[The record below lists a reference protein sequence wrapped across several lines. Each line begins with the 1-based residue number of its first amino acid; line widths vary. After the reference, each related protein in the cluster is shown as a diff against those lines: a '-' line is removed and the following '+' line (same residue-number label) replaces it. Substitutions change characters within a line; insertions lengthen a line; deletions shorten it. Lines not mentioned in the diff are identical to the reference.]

1 MESMSNLKELTWE
14 HHQNAERQEF
24 VKVLMSGS
32 IDPKLYATYLWNQ
45 FPQYE
50 ILEVMAMAH
59 GLFNGIPDI
68 LRSKAIMEDFKE
80 LWPEKEKPPQHTMA
94 TKKYLTHMRTI
105 MNDSDKL
112 MAHIYVRHMGDLSG
126 GQMIKK
132 KVPGSG
138 KFYQFDGNVKEIKE
152 AIRAKTNDSM
162 ADEAKIC
169 FDYATEL
176 FKDMMQYV
184 PK

>member
-1 MESMSNLKELTWE
+1 MNNLKELTWE
-14 HHQNAERQEF
+14 HHKNAERQHF
-24 VKVLMSGS
+24 VKHLMGGS

-45 FPQYE
+45 FPCYE
-50 ILEVMAMAH
+50 VLEVMARAQ
-59 GLFNGIPDI
+59 GLLDDFPHIM
-68 LRSKAIMEDFKE
+68 RSKSILADFRE
-80 LWPEKEKPPQHTMA
+80 LWPQDEKPPEHTMA
-94 TKKYLTHMRTI
+94 TKKYLAHMKTI
-105 MNDSDKL
+105 MNDADNL

-132 KVPGSG
+132 RIPGKG
-138 KFYQFDGNVKEIKE
+138 TFYDFEGDVKEIKE
-152 AIRAKTNDSM
+152 SIRAKTNDSM
-162 ADEAKIC
+162 ANEAKIC

>member
-1 MESMSNLKELTWE
+1 MSNLKELTWE
-14 HHQNAERQEF
+14 HHKNAERQEF
-24 VKVLMSGS
+24 VKVLMSGN
-32 IDPKLYATYLWNQ
+32 IDPKVYATYLWNQ

-50 ILEVMAMAH
+50 ILEVMAMGH
-59 GLFNGIPDI
+59 GLFDNTFEI
-68 LRSKAIMEDFKE
+68 LRSKAILEDFRE
-80 LWPEKEKPPQHTMA
+80 LWPKDEKPPQHTMA
-94 TKKYLTHMRTI
+94 TKKYLTHMKTI
-105 MNDSDKL
+105 MNDPDKL

-138 KFYQFDGNVKEIKE
+138 KFYQFDGDIQEIKE

>member
-1 MESMSNLKELTWE
+1 MGLKELTKE
-14 HHQNAERQEF
+14 NHSNAERQEF
-24 VKVLMSGS
+24 VKVLMSGN
-32 IDPKLYATYLWNQ
+32 IDPRVYATYLWNQ
-45 FPQYE
+45 FPMYE
-50 ILEVMAMAH
+50 VLEVMAMSK
-59 GLFNGIPDI
+59 GLLNDVPGI
-68 LRSKAIMEDFKE
+68 LRSKSILEDFRE
-80 LWPEKEKPPQHTMA
+80 LWPESEKPPQHTMS

-105 MNDSDKL
+105 MDDPDKL

-132 KVPGSG
+132 KVPGQG
-138 KFYQFDGNVKEIKE
+138 RFYQFDADVNEYKEK
-152 AIRAKTNDSM
+152 IRAKINDSM

>member
-14 HHQNAERQEF
+14 HHKNAERQEF
-24 VKVLMSGS
+24 VKVLMSGN
-32 IDPKLYATYLWNQ
+32 IDPKVYATYLWNQ

-50 ILEVMAMAH
+50 ILEVMAMGH
-59 GLFNGIPDI
+59 GLFDNTFEI
-68 LRSKAIMEDFKE
+68 LRSKAILEDFRE
-80 LWPEKEKPPQHTMA
+80 LWPKDEKPPQHTMA
-94 TKKYLTHMRTI
+94 TKKYLTHMKTI
-105 MNDSDKL
+105 MNDPDKL

-138 KFYQFDGNVKEIKE
+138 KFYQFDGDIQEIKE

>member
-1 MESMSNLKELTWE
+1 MNNLKELTWE
-14 HHQNAERQEF
+14 HHKNAERQEF
-24 VKVLMSGS
+24 VKVLMSGN
-32 IDPKLYATYLWNQ
+32 IDPKVYATYLWNQ

-50 ILEVMAMAH
+50 VLEVMAMSH
-59 GLFNGIPDI
+59 GLFEEFPQVI
-68 LRSKAIMEDFKE
+68 RSKSIMEDFRE
-80 LWPEKEKPPQHTMA
+80 LWPENEKPPQHCMS

-105 MNDSDKL
+105 MNEPDKL
-112 MAHIYVRHMGDLSG
+112 MAHVYVRHMGDLSG
-126 GQMIKK
+126 GQMIAR

-138 KFYQFDGNVKEIKE
+138 KFYQFDCDIKE
-152 AIRAKTNDSM
+152 TKEKIRAKTNDSM
-162 ADEAKIC
+162 SEEAKIC

>member
-1 MESMSNLKELTWE
+1 MSNLKELTWE
-14 HHQNAERQEF
+14 HHKNAERQSY
-24 VKVLMSGS
+24 VKVLMSGK
-32 IDPKLYATYLWNQ
+32 INPKFYATYLWNQ
-45 FPQYE
+45 FPCYE
-50 ILEVMAMAH
+50 ILEVMARAQ
-59 GLFNGIPDI
+59 GLLDDFPHVT
-68 LRSKAIMEDFKE
+68 RSKSILNDFRE
-80 LWPEKEKPPQHTMA
+80 LWPQDEKPPQHTMA
-94 TKKYLTHMRTI
+94 TKKYLTHMKTI
-105 MNDSDKL
+105 MNDPEKL

-132 KVPGSG
+132 KVPGAG
-138 KFYQFDGNVKEIKE
+138 TFYEFEGDVKEIKE

-162 ADEAKIC
+162 AEEAKIC

>member
-1 MESMSNLKELTWE
+1 MESMNNLKELTWE
-14 HHQNAERQEF
+14 HHKNAERQEF
-24 VKVLMSGS
+24 VKVLMSGN
-32 IDPKLYATYLWNQ
+32 IDPKVYATYLWNQ

-50 ILEVMAMAH
+50 VLEVMAMSH
-59 GLFNGIPDI
+59 GLFEEFPQVI
-68 LRSKAIMEDFKE
+68 RSKSIMEDFRE
-80 LWPEKEKPPQHTMA
+80 LWPENEKPPQHCMS

-105 MNDSDKL
+105 MNEPDKL
-112 MAHIYVRHMGDLSG
+112 MAHVYVRHMGDLSG
-126 GQMIKK
+126 GQMIAR

-138 KFYQFDGNVKEIKE
+138 KFYQFDCDIKE
-152 AIRAKTNDSM
+152 TKEKIRAKTNDSM
-162 ADEAKIC
+162 SEEAKIC